1 MTVGYKYKPDGMT
14 LARMEQLNREHISLN
29 EASDILGCDP
39 QKLRDQLDLDDEL
52 PVDMRKIRF
61 PHVKIGNRQRIM
73 RIGFIRWVRG
83 ETLTP
88 DLHGEEGDAV

>member
-1 MTVGYKYKPDGMT
+1 MT
-14 LARMEQLNREHISLN
+14 LYAMEQLDREHISLT

-52 PVDMRKIRF
+52 PVELRKIRF

-73 RIGFIRWVRG
+73 RIGFLRWVRG
-83 ETLTP
+83 ETLQP
-88 DLHGEEGDAV
+88 DLQGEDGDGN

>member
-1 MTVGYKYKPDGMT
+1 MT
-14 LARMEQLNREHISLN
+14 LYTMERLDSEHISLS

-52 PVDMRKIRF
+52 PVEMRKIRF

-83 ETLTP
+83 ETLQP
-88 DLHGEEGDAV
+88 DVDMEDGDAT